1 MVFGHGPSC
10 NKTLAFSGRGKPLI
24 YGYIRTSR
32 AAVDGLASMH
42 PETQLR
48 GDTLTVTALDR
59 VSRNRVEEVVCQ
71 NHVM

>member
-1 MVFGHGPSC
+1 M
-10 NKTLAFSGRGKPLI
+10 I

-32 AAVDGLASMH
+32 AAVDGLAGMH

-48 GDTLTVTALDR
+48 GDTLTVAALDR

-71 NHVM
+71 NHVK